1 MIKPHSFGSAYGIVY
16 KCDCCGDSI
25 TENSPRSIP
34 KFVKT
39 VKVPQF
45 STVELSFFNR
55 LKKEDVHLCKTCY
68 DRCWRK
74 FTEEMRDLKMWIA
87 GRNNLTARRNVL

>member
-1 MIKPHSFGSAYGIVY
+1 MKKPHPLGSEHGTVH
-16 KCDCCGDSI
+16 KCDCCGDI
-25 TENSPRSIP
+25 LTENSPRSIP
-34 KFVKT
+34 KFVET

-45 STVELSFFNR
+45 STVEFSFFNR

-68 DRCWRK
+68 DRCWWK
-74 FTEEMRDLKMWIA
+74 FKNEMKDIRMWIA